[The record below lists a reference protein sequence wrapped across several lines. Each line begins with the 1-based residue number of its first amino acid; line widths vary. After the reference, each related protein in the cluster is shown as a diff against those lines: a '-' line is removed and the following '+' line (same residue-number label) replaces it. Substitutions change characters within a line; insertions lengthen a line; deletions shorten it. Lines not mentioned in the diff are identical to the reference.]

1 MKKTWGYIVGIIVG
15 VIFIIWFGTFLFSFG
30 KQKDNKN
37 QENVSMEQ
45 FVDNSDNIK
54 NMQETTAAQ
63 TDIDS
68 SFYLIYEEDRVVIY
82 REPEREFY
90 DYADINMDGLPVEI
104 KEQLKLGLYID
115 GLDNLYDFLQ
125 AYSS

>member
-15 VIFIIWFGTFLFSFG
+15 VIFIIWFGTFLFSFV
-30 KQKDNKN
+30 KQKNNKN

>member
-15 VIFIIWFGTFLFSFG
+15 VIFIIWFGTVLFGFG
-30 KQKDNKN
+30 KQKNNKN

>member
-1 MKKTWGYIVGIIVG
+1 
-15 VIFIIWFGTFLFSFG
+15 
-30 KQKDNKN
+30 
-37 QENVSMEQ
+37 MEQ

>member
-15 VIFIIWFGTFLFSFG
+15 VIFIIRFGTFLFGFG
-30 KQKDNKN
+30 KQKNNKN

>member
-15 VIFIIWFGTFLFSFG
+15 VIFIIWFGAFLFSFG
-30 KQKDNKN
+30 KQKNNKN